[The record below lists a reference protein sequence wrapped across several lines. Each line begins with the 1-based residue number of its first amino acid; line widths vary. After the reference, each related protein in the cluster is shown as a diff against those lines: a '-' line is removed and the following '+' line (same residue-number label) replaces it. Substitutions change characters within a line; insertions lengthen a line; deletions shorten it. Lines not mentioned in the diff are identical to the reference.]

1 MKTLRIGLIVVNLLL
16 ITVLVLL
23 YQGGNAQQLPAVF
36 NQDPNYWYGQYVAE
50 QARATGLE
58 ESGTKAINGLTASLN
73 AANDTIQKQNNTIV
87 RLVKERNG
95 QIDRAVKAETALAP
109 VQQELDKAKGKTW
122 AGKALRKVRDGA
134 AVVGGIVIAGI
145 VIKLTVP

>member
-1 MKTLRIGLIVVNLLL
+1 MVNLLL

-23 YQGGNAQQLPAVF
+23 YQGATAQQLPSVF

-58 ESGTKAINGLTASLN
+58 ESGTKAIKGLTASLN